1 MYRVVIP
8 SYQRRET
15 IADKTLKTLI
25 DGGVPPELITVLLHE
40 HDPSVASYNA
50 PVEGV
55 GANIAVT
62 PARSLVEQRN
72 MVGQL
77 MPEGERIVT
86 VDDDLTSIDTLS
98 EDGRKFAPTANVH
111 KLFAD
116 MFNAVEQE
124 GLKAWG
130 LSPTDRAQ
138 WAKRQLSTNL
148 KFCIFNCVGF
158 INEPN
163 HPAQNLT
170 LTIKDDYQHTL
181 LRWWY
186 DGAMLRNDGAYA
198 RSKVYKNPGGLQA
211 TDDRRP
217 EEAERAALQ
226 LEKEWPGL
234 VRRNR
239 RKTTGFAEI
248 SINPKKRHSGHS
260 WDTPIPGH
268 Q

>member
-1 MYRVVIP
+1 MYRVVVP
-8 SYQRRET
+8 SYQRSET
-15 IADKTLKTLI
+15 IADKTFNMLI
-25 DGGVPPELITVLLHE
+25 SGGVPPERITVLLHE
-40 HDPSVASYNA
+40 HDPSVADYNSA
-50 PVEGV
+50 VGKA

-72 MVGQL
+72 MAGQL
-77 MPEGERIVT
+77 FTQGEQIVT

-98 EDGRKFAPTANVH
+98 DDGRQFTPTANIH
-111 KLFAD
+111 NLFTD
-116 MFNAVEQE
+116 MFNATEQE

-138 WAKRQLSTNL
+138 WAKHQLSTNL

-158 INEPN
+158 INEPA

-211 TDDRRP
+211 TPDRRP

-234 VRRNR
+234 IRRNR
-239 RKTTGFAEI
+239 RKTTGFTEI
-248 SINPKKRHSGHS
+248 SINTKKRHSGHS
-260 WDTPIPGH
+260 WDTPIPGN